1 MDFYYINN
9 RGQQINLS
17 DYPYIFQSGDLLNW
31 TYTYSTKN
39 LVNRDITYDYK
50 LAAKEIAVK
59 LAVLCDYTIPL
70 EQRRK
75 EWEEAVDHLCEV
87 ISADVIDNKNGRL
100 YTDTGFYMECK
111 IIRSEKADWKMGLPI
126 MFNTMN
132 LLSDRPVWITEAKR
146 SFQKIVGGSGESEAF
161 LDYEHDYNYDYT
173 MPYGGDVI
181 WNVDHYAQCDF
192 LMTIFGPCVDPR
204 VVINGHPYQV
214 YVTLD
219 ENEYLQI
226 DSRPNANTVVK
237 YAANGIQQD
246 VYDMRAKQESVFEP
260 IVPGNVRVVWP
271 GDFGFDLTLFCERS
285 EPRWKIQGS

>member
-1 MDFYYINN
+1 MLVYKS
-9 RGQQINLS
+9 GSTGEEINLS
-17 DYPYIFQSGDLLNW
+17 EEHIKAHIKTAGL
-31 TYTYSTKN
+31 
-39 LVNRDITYDYK
+39 YDYDWNVNEIELK
-50 LAAKEIAVK
+50 TGIEVDGFQRNSKQYELTLDFRGSKEERAEAAEKFFRITE
-59 LAVLCDYTIPL
+59 
-70 EQRRK
+70 R
-75 EWEEAVDHLCEV
+75 
-87 ISADVIDNKNGRL
+87 DVIEKISGRL
-100 YTDTGFYMECK
+100 YFKDHYLKCYVIGSKYENAGRARIVRKTASVYAPK
-111 IIRSEKADWKMGLPI
+111 
-126 MFNTMN
+126 
-132 LLSDRPVWITEAKR
+132 PVWITEVSR
-146 SFQKIVGGSGESEAF
+146 SFQKIGASEGSKEY
-161 LDYEHDYNYDYT
+161 LDYEYDYNYDYT

-181 WNVDHYAQCDF
+181 WNVDHYAQCEF
-192 LMTIFGPCVDPR
+192 LMTVFGPCVDPR

-260 IVPGNVRVVWP
+260 ITAGNVRVVWP

>member
-1 MDFYYINN
+1 MINTIKHIILVIFAFLVLTGFATHNAKAGVIMQSADEVFGKAMFEPGVMDSRSHKN
-9 RGQQINLS
+9 
-17 DYPYIFQSGDLLNW
+17 
-31 TYTYSTKN
+31 TY
-39 LVNRDITYDYK
+39 
-50 LAAKEIAVK
+50 AKEK
-59 LAVLCDYTIPL
+59 
-70 EQRRK
+70 
-75 EWEEAVDHLCEV
+75 
-87 ISADVIDNKNGRL
+87 SAGT
-100 YTDTGFYMECK
+100 Y
-111 IIRSEKADWKMGLPI
+111 
-126 MFNTMN
+126 
-132 LLSDRPVWITEAKR
+132 
-146 SFQKIVGGSGESEAF
+146 
-161 LDYEHDYNYDYT
+161 DYNYDYT

-181 WNVDHYAQCDF
+181 WNVDHYAQCEF
-192 LMTIFGPCVDPR
+192 LMTVFGPCVDPR

-260 IVPGNVRVVWP
+260 ITAGNVRVVWP